1 MKTAVQTFAIAL
13 ASVSAAAALGIGLA
27 DHAADR
33 ASAATPPQ
41 TKAAAAPV
49 VVARLPRVVI
59 VEHRR
64 LPAPDMAL
72 AQAPAPRTPA
82 L

>member
-1 MKTAVQTFAIAL
+1 MKTAIQTFAIAL

-27 DHAADR
+27 DHQADR
-33 ASAATPPQ
+33 IDATSPAP
-41 TKAAAAPV
+41 KAAAAPVV
-49 VVARLPRVVI
+49 VVARLPRVV

-64 LPAPDMAL
+64 VPIADVAM

>member
-33 ASAATPPQ
+33 AGAATPPQ

-49 VVARLPRVVI
+49 VVARLPRVV

-64 LPAPDMAL
+64 LPAPDVAL
-72 AQAPAPRTPA
+72 AQAPAPRTSS

>member
-33 ASAATPPQ
+33 AGVTTSPQ
-41 TKAAAAPV
+41 LHPAAAPGV
-49 VVARLPRVVI
+49 VVARLPRVV

-64 LPAPDMAL
+64 LPAPDVTM
-72 AQAPAPRTPA
+72 AQAPAPRSPA